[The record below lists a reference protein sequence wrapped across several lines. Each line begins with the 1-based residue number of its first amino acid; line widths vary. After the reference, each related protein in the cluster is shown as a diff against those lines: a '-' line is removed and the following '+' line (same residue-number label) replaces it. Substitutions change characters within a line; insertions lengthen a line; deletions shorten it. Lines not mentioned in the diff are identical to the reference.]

1 MSHASPPA
9 PRASY
14 SDADRAPRGEADQR
28 DPGDPRDA
36 APDAQRDERVSILC
50 GDRQCVGCA
59 FNLSG
64 QPVVR
69 EPHYRMLIVR
79 CPECGTAAA
88 LQEYPALGKWAA
100 RWAAIAAGLYLLVL
114 LAGMFAAGGAGFG
127 FCMASTDEAADS
139 AGLAIA
145 ELQERDGIKP
155 PGYGSP
161 TRSATS
167 WDPIDPAWLAKQDL
181 GALRRRVAP
190 WPTAVIPQAAPFWTS
205 GALVAVCFG
214 VVASVA
220 LMGVSRWRLPLT
232 TVAPAALAA
241 FFCWQRWLEITSGG
255 GMRTEANELAER
267 MIGPTVWGMTIALL
281 MIAMGVGLVIGR
293 PVARGMVRAL
303 LPPRL
308 AASFSA
314 LWTCDGLTLKPGA
327 GKRSRR

>member
-1 MSHASPPA
+1 MSHASPPE

-14 SDADRAPRGEADQR
+14 SDADRASRGLAGRRE
-28 DPGDPRDA
+28 PRDA
-36 APDAQRDERVSILC
+36 APEAQRDERVSILC

-127 FCMASTDEAADS
+127 FCMAATDELAS
-139 AGLAIA
+139 TVGLTIA
-145 ELQERDGIKP
+145 EQQVRDGIAP
-155 PGYGSP
+155 PGYGSSP
-161 TRSATS
+161 RGATS
-167 WDPIDPAWLAKQDL
+167 WDPINPGWLAKQDL
-181 GALRRRVAP
+181 DALRRRVAP
-190 WPTAVIPQAAPFWTS
+190 WPTVVIPQAAPFWAS
-205 GALVAVCFG
+205 AALVAACFG
-214 VVASVA
+214 VVTSVA
-220 LMGVSRWRLPLT
+220 LMGVSRWRLPLST
-232 TVAPAALAA
+232 IPPAALAA
-241 FFCWQRWLEITSGG
+241 FFCWQQWLGMGNGG
-255 GMRTEANELAER
+255 GAHNLAER
-267 MIGPTVWGMTIALL
+267 MIGPGVWGATIGVL
-281 MIAMGVGLVIGR
+281 MVAMGVGAMIGR
-293 PVARGMVRAL
+293 PVARRVVRAL

-308 AASFSA
+308 VGSFSM
-314 LWTCDGLTLKPGA
+314 LWTCDGLTLRPGA